1 MDKKGYNNL
10 NFPYRGGTNSMDKNH
25 QGATETSR
33 KNKPNFFITL

>member
-10 NFPYRGGTNSMDKNH
+10 NLPYRGGTSSMVKNH
-25 QGATETSR
+25 QGATETSQ